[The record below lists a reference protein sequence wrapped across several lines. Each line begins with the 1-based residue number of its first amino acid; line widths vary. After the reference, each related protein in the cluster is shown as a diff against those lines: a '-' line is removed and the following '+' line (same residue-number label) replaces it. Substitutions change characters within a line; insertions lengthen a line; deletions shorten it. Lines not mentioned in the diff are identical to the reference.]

1 MGIVGVGIDLVSIP
15 DFAEQVDQPGTVFA
29 ETFTPG
35 ERRDASDKSS
45 SAARHLAARWAA
57 KEAVI
62 KAWSGSRFA
71 QRPVLPEDIH
81 RDIEVVTDMWGRP
94 RVRLTGAI
102 AEYLADVTIHV
113 SLTHEGDDRGRG
125 RHPGG
130 PVSASRRRIAS
141 KSGFSCDSAS
151 ARELV
156 ERVREVL
163 PSVRCDLEELVR
175 IESVW
180 ADPDRRDEVHR
191 SARAVADLLSQA
203 GFDDVRIVSERG
215 APAVIARYPA
225 PPGAPTV
232 LLYAHHDVQ
241 PEGDRGQWV
250 SPPFEPTERGGRLYG
265 RGTADDKAG
274 IATHVAAFWAHG
286 GRPPVGVTVFVEG
299 EEESGSPSLGRLLAA
314 HRDALAADVIVIAD
328 SDNWS
333 TDIPA
338 LTVSL
343 RGMAD
348 CVVEV
353 ATLDHGLHS
362 GLWGGVV
369 PDALTVLVRLLASL
383 HDDDGNVAVA
393 GMHESTAARVDYPAG
408 RVRAESGLLDGVSEI
423 GTGSVPQRLWAKPAI
438 TVIGIDTTSVAA
450 ASNTLIPRARAKI
463 SIRVAPGGDATA
475 HLDAVEAHLRRHAP
489 WGAQVTVTRGE
500 VGQPYAI
507 EASGPVYDAA
517 RSAFRQAW
525 GADPI
530 DMGMGGSIPFIA
542 EFAAAFPQATILV
555 TGVEDPGTQ
564 AHSVNESLHLGVLE
578 RAATAEALLLAK
590 LAAIPTGRAEA

>member
-1 MGIVGVGIDLVSIP
+1 M
-15 DFAEQVDQPGTVFA
+15 
-29 ETFTPG
+29 
-35 ERRDASDKSS
+35 
-45 SAARHLAARWAA
+45 
-57 KEAVI
+57 
-62 KAWSGSRFA
+62 
-71 QRPVLPEDIH
+71 
-81 RDIEVVTDMWGRP
+81 
-94 RVRLTGAI
+94 
-102 AEYLADVTIHV
+102 
-113 SLTHEGDDRGRG
+113 
-125 RHPGG
+125 
-130 PVSASRRRIAS
+130 SASRRRIAS

-225 PPGAPTV
+225 PPG
-232 LLYAHHDVQ
+232 
-241 PEGDRGQWV
+241 
-250 SPPFEPTERGGRLYG
+250 
-265 RGTADDKAG
+265 
-274 IATHVAAFWAHG
+274 ATHVAAFWAHG